1 MFTNLYLVESPRPV
15 LKGLKL
21 GFSFYADCMLD
32 ASLNKWNE
40 CVRFSKL
47 LNGGGVPNRQTE
59 HYTGSQGKSFKEQT
73 NDLGI
78 RIVPISKI
86 NPQRER
92 NQYLK
97 ICS

>member
-1 MFTNLYLVESPRPV
+1 
-15 LKGLKL
+15 
-21 GFSFYADCMLD
+21 MLD

-47 LNGGGVPNRQTE
+47 LNGDGMPNRQTE
-59 HYTGSQGKSFKEQT
+59 HYTGSQGKNFKKQT

-78 RIVPISKI
+78 RIVPISQI

>member
-1 MFTNLYLVESPRPV
+1 MFTNLYLVESPRSV

-21 GFSFYADCMLD
+21 RFSFDADSMLD
-32 ASLNKWNE
+32 VSLNKWNE
-40 CVRFSKL
+40 CVSFSKL
-47 LNGGGVPNRQTE
+47 LNGGGMPNRQTE

-78 RIVPISKI
+78 RIVPISQI